1 MVLTRLGDFL
11 YRAGW
16 VISGLLLFDVP
27 PTIFA
32 YAGFAAGWTN
42 VADCIALGVF
52 CTTIGCLSWL
62 AGRAM
67 GDVLTPDIER
77 LPTGAHPGVRARLCR
92 RGDRLRF
99 SSPRRMSP
107 EIAQVFG
114 RRRRRSNHALWRP
127 AAEKRQCTKSRREIV
142 GLRLPRESGAARK
155 AMEVS
160 ARRWC

>member
-16 VISGLLLFDVP
+16 VISGLLLFDVT

-107 EIAQVFG
+107 KVAHRVIFLLRSILAGLGALRTSTSPASRAPCTAG
-114 RRRRRSNHALWRP
+114 RGVWLLQICNL
-127 AAEKRQCTKSRREIV
+127 V
-142 GLRLPRESGAARK
+142 
-155 AMEVS
+155 
-160 ARRWC
+160 

>member
-16 VISGLLLFDVP
+16 VISRLLLFDVP

-32 YAGFAAGWTN
+32 YAGFVAGLTN
-42 VADCIALGVF
+42 VADCIALGVS
-52 CTTIGCLSWL
+52 CTTIGSISWL

-67 GDVLTPDIER
+67 GYVLTPDIEP

-92 RGDRLRF
+92 RGERLRF

-107 EIAQVFG
+107 KVV
-114 RRRRRSNHALWRP
+114 R
-127 AAEKRQCTKSRREIV
+127 
-142 GLRLPRESGAARK
+142 
-155 AMEVS
+155 
-160 ARRWC
+160 

>member
-16 VISGLLLFDVP
+16 VISRLLLFDVP

-42 VADCIALGVF
+42 VADCIALGVS

-107 EIAQVFG
+107 EVAHRVISGNA
-114 RRRRRSNHALWRP
+114 AL
-127 AAEKRQCTKSRREIV
+127 Q
-142 GLRLPRESGAARK
+142 LLSG
-155 AMEVS
+155 
-160 ARRWC
+160 

>member
-92 RGDRLRF
+92 RGHRLRF

-107 EIAQVFG
+107 ELAHCVISLL
-114 RRRRRSNHALWRP
+114 RSILAGLEALQTSTHRYVMR
-127 AAEKRQCTKSRREIV
+127 AGARQDERYGPFNFVVRYGEHH
-142 GLRLPRESGAARK
+142 
-155 AMEVS
+155 
-160 ARRWC
+160 

>member
-62 AGRAM
+62 AGQAM

-77 LPTGAHPGVRARLCR
+77 L
-92 RGDRLRF
+92 D
-99 SSPRRMSP
+99 M
-107 EIAQVFG
+107 
-114 RRRRRSNHALWRP
+114 
-127 AAEKRQCTKSRREIV
+127 
-142 GLRLPRESGAARK
+142 LPRIVRSPVEICFGTSPSHAPRSRPLEKTSPVPIAATIALEMVGPIPGLVISR
-155 AMEVS
+155 S
-160 ARRWC
+160 QC